1 LIGSLLRLVERR
13 TGRVIGALG
22 LLIAAAYLA
31 SIVVFPKAD
40 GRLVI
45 GDALHHYVQLRSAVF
60 DHDLNFRNEYVRL
73 YRLQGNEPGTEWV
86 YENTPTG
93 HVRNYMPVGPAVLW
107 APLFLL
113 VSGVAFVANQ
123 FGAGWPLDGYARM
136 YQATA
141 GVSGVAAA
149 TAGVWL
155 SWRLTAQMFGPR
167 AAAWS
172 VLVLWLSSSAIYYSL
187 ISPTYSHAASLLA
200 SSAFWYVFVKGRDW
214 GGFQRYAALGAL
226 TGAAALMRWQDVI
239 LFVPLVLQLAW
250 DLRSGRLSLRDAV
263 ASAVIASVAAAVV
276 FSPQMI
282 VWRAL
287 YGRPL
292 ALPQGPEFMRWTN
305 PALIPMLF
313 SDWHGLFTWTPIVAI
328 SIVGFVPLWRRD
340 RVTAAAALSFF
351 LLSWYVNAAVA
362 DWWAGEAYGARRFV
376 SCFPVFAVALAA
388 LIERWAPGARA
399 VAIAGAVVAGYSLLL
414 LVQYQAFMHGLRQIA
429 PYPEGFF
436 NLWLAR
442 FVVPFRLAREWL
454 G

>member
-22 LLIAAAYLA
+22 LLFGVAYLA
-31 SIVVFPKAD
+31 SIVLFPKAD

-141 GVSGVAAA
+141 GISGVAAA
-149 TAGVWL
+149 AAGVWL
-155 SWRLTAQMFGPR
+155 SWRLAAQMFSPR

-214 GGFQRYAALGAL
+214 GSFQRYAALGAL

-239 LFVPLVLQLAW
+239 LFVPLVIQLAW
-250 DLRSGRLSLRDAV
+250 DLHSGRLSLRDAV
-263 ASAVIASVAAAVV
+263 ASAVVAAVAAAVV

-292 ALPQGPEFMRWTN
+292 ALPQGPEFMRWTD
-305 PALIPMLF
+305 PALISMLF
-313 SDWHGLFTWTPIVAI
+313 SDWHGLFTWTPIVAV
-328 SIVGFVPLWRRD
+328 SIVGFFPLWRRD
-340 RVTAAAALSFF
+340 RVTAAAVLSFF

-362 DWWAGEAYGARRFV
+362 DWWAGEAFGARRFV
-376 SCFPVFAVALAA
+376 SCFPVFAIALAA
-388 LIERWAPGARA
+388 LIDRWAPSARA
-399 VAIAGAVVAGYSLLL
+399 VAIGGAVVAGYSLLL